1 MTRLQTASIPP
12 TRVRLAAKTGP
23 FPDDDDLLV
32 ILLDRALAECAA
44 VLGNGRPAKKIELI
58 ALPYAVTAKR
68 AQPDRRAIPA
78 PKYADGRGGTKTLGK
93 TGGNRPVHRVEPL
106 ARNVWAMLCRS
117 IAIMGWP
124 SSCARARGARKLVL
138 VRPESLAPI
147 VCDWFGWPRSCQGEA
162 DKARRRAAPQESRKQ
177 AVGKQ

>member
-78 PKYADGRGGTKTLGK
+78 PKYADGRGA
-93 TGGNRPVHRVEPL
+93 P
-106 ARNVWAMLCRS
+106 
-117 IAIMGWP
+117 
-124 SSCARARGARKLVL
+124 KL
-138 VRPESLAPI
+138 
-147 VCDWFGWPRSCQGEA
+147 
-162 DKARRRAAPQESRKQ
+162 
-177 AVGKQ
+177 